1 MRKFLKIFLLIIIIL
16 GVIITLVQYIGNRE
30 IEALIE
36 QGVLSSDYSKYDLA
50 MLCEKMDGTIFWG
63 CFSGGNVGSVW

>member
-1 MRKFLKIFLLIIIIL
+1 MKLLFKILLVIIIIL
-16 GVIITLVQYIGNRE
+16 TVIITIVQFVGNRE

-36 QGVLSSDYSKYDLA
+36 QGVLSNDYNKSDLA
-50 MLCEKMDGTIFWG
+50 MLCENLDGTIFWG

>member
-16 GVIITLVQYIGNRE
+16 VVIITIVQFVGNRE

-50 MLCEKMDGTIFWG
+50 MLCDNMDGTIFWG
-63 CFSGGNVGSVW
+63 CFSGGTVGSVW

>member
-1 MRKFLKIFLLIIIIL
+1 MKKFLKILLLTIIIL
-16 GVIITLVQYIGNRE
+16 VVIITIVQFVGNRE

-36 QGVLSSDYSKYDLA
+36 QGILSSDYNKSDLA
-50 MLCEKMDGTIFWG
+50 MLCENLDGAIFWG

>member
-36 QGVLSSDYSKYDLA
+36 QGVMSSDYTKYDLA
-50 MLCEKMDGTIFWG
+50 LLCDKMDGTIFWG
-63 CFSGGNVGSVW
+63 CLSGGNVGSVW

>member
-1 MRKFLKIFLLIIIIL
+1 MKKFLKILLLFIIIL
-16 GVIITLVQYIGNRE
+16 ALIITIVQFVGNRE

-36 QGVLSSDYSKYDLA
+36 QGVMSSDYTKYDLA
-50 MLCEKMDGTIFWG
+50 LLCDKMDGTIFWG

>member
-1 MRKFLKIFLLIIIIL
+1 MRKFLKIFLLTIIIL
-16 GVIITLVQYIGNRE
+16 AVIITIVQFVGNRE

-50 MLCEKMDGTIFWG
+50 MLCDNMDGTIFWG
-63 CFSGGNVGSVW
+63 CFSGGTVGSVW

>member
-1 MRKFLKIFLLIIIIL
+1 MTKFLKIFLLTIIIL
-16 GVIITLVQYIGNRE
+16 AVIITIVQFVGNRE

-36 QGVLSSDYSKYDLA
+36 QGILSSDYNKSDLD
-50 MLCEKMDGTIFWG
+50 MLCENLDGTIFWG

>member
-1 MRKFLKIFLLIIIIL
+1 MNKLLKIFLVIIIIYAAIMTIL
-16 GVIITLVQYIGNRE
+16 TFIGNQE

-50 MLCEKMDGTIFWG
+50 MLCDNMDGTIFWG
-63 CFSGGNVGSVW
+63 CFSGGTVGSVW